1 MAAQPWHGEWAAF
14 GDSKCEP
21 YTTSTDAGMSTNSEG
36 GWWCSLKS
44 TGVAPE
50 SDLWETVSLPKRN
63 LRIVNA
69 RRYCTGAGNLRI
81 L

>member
-44 TGVAPE
+44 RSSAGIRPVE
-50 SDLWETVSLPKRN
+50 NCVHSETQS
-63 LRIVNA
+63 
-69 RRYCTGAGNLRI
+69 
-81 L
+81 